1 MTSTTSG
8 TARTVLA
15 IVAALVA
22 AVVLLSGCATGTQ
35 GHRATAQRGSQQRAA
50 ALTAQQSPVTARH
63 TFDPYTK
70 SGKLT
75 VGIARHV
82 SGSCWTTSLADP
94 TASAFRCFAGNQILD
109 PCFAAPGT
117 TKGGTVACIADPW
130 SKATVL
136 TLTKRLPSSD
146 YAAHRVWAFRRAGGT
161 TCVAATGTVPEIAG
175 KNLPYDCSD
184 GTFAALTGAKAQ
196 HVRTVFAAARAT
208 TLRTA
213 TVRALW
219 HS

>member
-1 MTSTTSG
+1 MTSATSG
-8 TARTVLA
+8 ARRAVLA
-15 IVAALVA
+15 VVGALVA
-22 AVVLLSGCATGTQ
+22 AVVLLSGCATSTPS
-35 GHRATAQRGSQQRAA
+35 HRTAAHAGSQQRAA

-70 SGKLT
+70 SGGLT
-75 VGIARHV
+75 VGVAHHAT
-82 SGSCWTTSLADP
+82 GSCWTTSLADP
-94 TASAFRCFAGNQILD
+94 TPSAFRCFAGNQILD

-117 TKGGTVACIADPW
+117 TKGGTVACVADPW

-161 TCVAATGTVPEIAG
+161 TCVAATGTVPAVAG
-175 KNLPYDCSD
+175 RNLPYNCSD
-184 GTFAALTGAKAQ
+184 GTFAALTGARAR
-196 HVRTVFAAARAT
+196 HVHTVFATARAT

-213 TVRALW
+213 RVRALW